1 MSKRVTETDVDE
13 NGKPVTYS
21 LTRHQRKSMREIPW
35 TAGPQ
40 TRGQKIR
47 RALWG

>member
-1 MSKRVTETDVDE
+1 MAKRVTERDE
-13 NGKPVTYS
+13 NGKPVTYT
-21 LTRHQRKSMREIPW
+21 LTRHQRKSEAELIGW

-40 TRGQKIR
+40 TTGQRIR